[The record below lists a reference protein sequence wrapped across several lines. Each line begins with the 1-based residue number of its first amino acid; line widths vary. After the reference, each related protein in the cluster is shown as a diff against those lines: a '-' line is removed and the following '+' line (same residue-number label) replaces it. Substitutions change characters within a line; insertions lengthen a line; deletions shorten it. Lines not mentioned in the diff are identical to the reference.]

1 MELTVPGELAGVSGP
16 CPQCGG
22 LIQSP
27 PPFAGAV
34 EESLSVVSDPEVRE
48 LPEENPPVVPQ
59 ARPQK
64 VRAELPSGLPMARS
78 QEPLPSSRPAEPR
91 SRTRTRT
98 IDPSSCLSSKY
109 DDQKE
114 QGAVIRVALAVLVT
128 VGIVAAV
135 FFLFPEG

>member
-1 MELTVPGELAGVSGP
+1 
-16 CPQCGG
+16 
-22 LIQSP
+22 
-27 PPFAGAV
+27 
-34 EESLSVVSDPEVRE
+34 
-48 LPEENPPVVPQ
+48 
-59 ARPQK
+59 
-64 VRAELPSGLPMARS
+64 VRAELPGGLPMARS

-98 IDPSSCLSSKY
+98 RAIDPSSCLSSKY

>member
-34 EESLSVVSDPEVRE
+34 EESLSVVPDPEVRE

-91 SRTRTRT
+91 SRTRS

-128 VGIVAAV
+128 VGIVVAV